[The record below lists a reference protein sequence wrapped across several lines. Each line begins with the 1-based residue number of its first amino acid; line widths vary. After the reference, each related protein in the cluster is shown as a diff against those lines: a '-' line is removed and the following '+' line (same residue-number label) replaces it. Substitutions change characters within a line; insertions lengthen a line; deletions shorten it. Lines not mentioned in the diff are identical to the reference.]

1 MFYSIQRGTCAILQ
15 VNLCQ
20 KLIFLHQLT
29 HNMTTDCLWNY
40 RFSSWKLQVQNM
52 RRTCSCPCFALVIF
66 MSWTGNSMNNLLS
79 YCGLVDARIIA
90 SEKDLPV
97 LDEFNCSRDF
107 WSQHFL
113 KDFKNSPI
121 DTMKLYHRSWSVKA
135 KLLQESSLFNEPIS
149 FPGFLRGL
157 RWGFPNS
164 KLVPRSP
171 KEAPRKEIGS
181 C

>member
-1 MFYSIQRGTCAILQ
+1 
-15 VNLCQ
+15 
-20 KLIFLHQLT
+20 
-29 HNMTTDCLWNY
+29 
-40 RFSSWKLQVQNM
+40 
-52 RRTCSCPCFALVIF
+52 

-171 KEAPRKEIGS
+171 KEGNWFLLKITYLKRFGFRKSLARNECRSEVESS
-181 C
+181 CGEHFDDLALLEWK